1 MNQIRFEKSDYVF
14 FILGIIF
21 LSSGI
26 TIPIGI
32 VILVLIFL
40 KKINQIRNNNETFS
54 TSFFN
59 WKNMT

>member
-21 LSSGI
+21 LSFGI

-32 VILVLIFL
+32 IILVLIFV
-40 KKINQIRNNNETFS
+40 KKISQIKNNNETFS

-59 WKNMT
+59 